1 MKQLPSPARGGGK
14 GMRAKFCDPGQASS
28 PEQQGGRG
36 SPGRLSGYGG
46 DGHYGGSAKAED
58 EHTLK

>member
-1 MKQLPSPARGGGK
+1 
-14 GMRAKFCDPGQASS
+14 MRAKFCDPGQASS